1 MVDTRIRIEEYVL
14 FWRAETY
21 GLFCVFQQQEYDIS
35 LELQNV
41 AIRDGDYVG
50 IELNIELCHNSVT
63 IDQLESEY
71 NYYDHMLLYLSNSQ
85 CSRNYGEVV
94 LSNSHFRRI
103 SGVHKQGGFSVSASS
118 FIQFVNLTFSSVVSP
133 LNIHNV
139 PNMNL
144 QNINITNCFG
154 VVVTHQNSSITYT
167 GSNFIWDN
175 SRAQYGVL
183 FLWNSNVIFQGHTR
197 VFL

>member
-1 MVDTRIRIEEYVL
+1 MVDILIRIEEYVL
-14 FWRAETY
+14 FWREETY
-21 GLFCVFQQQEYDIS
+21 GLFTVFQQQEYDIS

-41 AIRDGDYVG
+41 AVRDGDDVG

-85 CSRNYGEVV
+85 CSRNYGEVI

-103 SGVHKQGGFSVSASS
+103 SGGITVHKQGGFSVSASS

-144 QNINITNCFG
+144 QNINCFG
-154 VVVTHQNSSITYT
+154 VVVTRQNSSITYT
-167 GSNFIWDN
+167 GSNSIWDN
-175 SRAQYGVL
+175 SGAQYH
-183 FLWNSNVIFQGHTR
+183 SNLTFQGHTR
-197 VFL
+197 

>member
-1 MVDTRIRIEEYVL
+1 MVDIRIRIEEYVL
-14 FWRAETY
+14 FWREETY
-21 GLFCVFQQQEYDIS
+21 GLFTVFQQQEYDIS

-41 AIRDGDYVG
+41 AVRDGDYVG

-144 QNINITNCFG
+144 QNINCFG

-167 GSNFIWDN
+167 GSNSIWDN
-175 SRAQYGVL
+175 SGAQYGVL
-183 FLWNSNVIFQGHTR
+183 FLWNVTFQGHTR
-197 VFL
+197 